1 MHRDLKPS
9 NILVTNEFTIKICDF
24 GLSREIRS
32 TTQPTPIKVGV
43 HLTHPEGD
51 DEEGE
56 APRQK
61 LPLQSQ
67 LTKHVVTR
75 WYRAPELIL
84 MATNY
89 TAMID
94 VWSLGCIFA
103 ELLQTLETKATAVS
117 HEVGGVARQG
127 KKPIFPGQSC
137 YPLSA
142 GRRRQDID
150 IEQFMHE
157 LEMETHQLNK
167 SKPDRRR
174 LHLPPNETGTQREDG
189 RVALSIAPP
198 DSTALATRPRPPS
211 LRCPCIANSHVS
223 FLRTFWQYLM
233 SLAHQARRKLQRLR
247 TQNYADASRSLT
259 PSRRK
264 P

>member
-1 MHRDLKPS
+1 VHRDLKPS

-32 TTQPTPIKVGV
+32 TTQPTPLKVV
-43 HLTHPEGD
+43 EHEGAPGGE
-51 DEEGE
+51 DEDE
-56 APRQK
+56 ADAPAQQAK
-61 LPLQSQ
+61 GLQTQ

-103 ELLQTLETKATAVS
+103 ELLQTLETKVTAPAGAAV
-117 HEVGGVARQG
+117 ERRAKR
-127 KKPIFPGQSC
+127 PIFPGQSC

-142 GRRRQDID
+142 GRRRQEID

-157 LEMETHQLNK
+157 LETETHQLNK
-167 SKPDRRR
+167 SEIDA
-174 LHLPPNETGTQREDG
+174 HAT
-189 RVALSIAPP
+189 LSWLVQA
-198 DSTALATRPRPPS
+198 
-211 LRCPCIANSHVS
+211 V
-223 FLRTFWQYLM
+223 RT
-233 SLAHQARRKLQRLR
+233 
-247 TQNYADASRSLT
+247 
-259 PSRRK
+259 
-264 P
+264 

>member
-24 GLSREIRS
+24 GLSREIRAM
-32 TTQPTPIKVGV
+32 TQPTPLKVGDHEAV
-43 HLTHPEGD
+43 AGE
-51 DEEGE
+51 DEDETQP
-56 APRQK
+56 AAAAAKIQT
-61 LPLQSQ
+61 Q

-103 ELLQTLETKATAVS
+103 ELLQTLEAKATAQTGAAG
-117 HEVGGVARQG
+117 ER
-127 KKPIFPGQSC
+127 KRPIFPGRSC

-142 GRRRQDID
+142 GRRREDID
-150 IEQFMHE
+150 TEQFMHE

-167 SKPDRRR
+167 SK
-174 LHLPPNETGTQREDG
+174 
-189 RVALSIAPP
+189 
-198 DSTALATRPRPPS
+198 
-211 LRCPCIANSHVS
+211 
-223 FLRTFWQYLM
+223 
-233 SLAHQARRKLQRLR
+233 
-247 TQNYADASRSLT
+247 
-259 PSRRK
+259 
-264 P
+264 